1 MCRVEFWSTPNFFD
15 DSAPARSPTGM
26 NSRSPAEEAPIVS
39 TTTLRLFLFPPVST
53 PDPAADMV
61 TPAPV
66 VATPAAAPARATP
79 VAPPVR
85 AASEDAP
92 FSDEILDWMSRGDSL
107 AEPRAAEAM
116 DLGLELGLEAARPT
130 PPPGMRSR
138 RAAVRERRLRRL
150 LTVGALAFAA
160 WAVVLWTTRQ
170 SVSVGDRSAL
180 AATGEARVVAAPARG
195 LRPINPNAPGAAWAA
210 PAPQA
215 PAPAPPPA
223 VAQDALPEKSPVA
236 PAAHGQ
242 SQSRQHS
249 AATPAKHHRRGR
261 R

>member
-1 MCRVEFWSTPNFFD
+1 
-15 DSAPARSPTGM
+15 M
-26 NSRSPAEEAPIVS
+26 NSRSPADEAPIVS

-66 VATPAAAPARATP
+66 GATPVAAPARATPAAAPARA
-79 VAPPVR
+79 AS
-85 AASEDAP
+85 SEDAP

-107 AEPRAAEAM
+107 AEPRAAEAT
-116 DLGLELGLEAARPT
+116 DLGLELGLEAARPA

-138 RAAVRERRLRRL
+138 RAAVRERRLRRVM
-150 LTVGALAFAA
+150 TVGALAFAA

-180 AATGEARVVAAPARG
+180 AATGEAAVVTAPARG

-210 PAPQA
+210 PAPQPPA
-215 PAPAPPPA
+215 PAPAPAPA
-223 VAQDALPEKSPVA
+223 VAQDALPVKSPVSS
-236 PAAHGQ
+236 AAHG
-242 SQSRQHS
+242 QSRQHS
-249 AATPAKHHRRGR
+249 AATPAKRHRHGR